1 MFTDIDAERISS
13 CYGRIFRQPR
23 RGAYRAN
30 DFRGP
35 CYPPSGELLTDS
47 TDNEYDER
55 WTVRGSVGSD
65 RT

>member
-1 MFTDIDAERISS
+1 
-13 CYGRIFRQPR
+13 
-23 RGAYRAN
+23 
-30 DFRGP
+30 
-35 CYPPSGELLTDS
+35 LTDS